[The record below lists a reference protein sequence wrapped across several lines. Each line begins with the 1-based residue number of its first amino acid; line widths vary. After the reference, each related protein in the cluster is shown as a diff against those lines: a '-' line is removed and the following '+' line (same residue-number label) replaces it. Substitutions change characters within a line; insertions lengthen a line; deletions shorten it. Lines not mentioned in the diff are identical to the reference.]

1 MTIGGAV
8 AGACGVASSLSSLA
22 FVYASFVNNPHFFD
36 KVTTHNVKTR
46 QCGDMKC
53 V

>member
-1 MTIGGAV
+1 M

-36 KVTTHNVKTR
+36 KVPHTQHRPHCVEI
-46 QCGDMKC
+46 KC
-53 V
+53 LTID